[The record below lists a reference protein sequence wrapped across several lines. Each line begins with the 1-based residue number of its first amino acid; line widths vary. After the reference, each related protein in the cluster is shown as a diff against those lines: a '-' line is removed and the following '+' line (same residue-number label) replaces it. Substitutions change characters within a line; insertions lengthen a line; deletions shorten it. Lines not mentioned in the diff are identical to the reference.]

1 MEKTNDWKTLADV
14 QSFRTSD
21 PKEMRGKWLAA
32 PVVNSWTEDF
42 VDEDTKETVSLERNN
57 VLMTRGTFLSD
68 EEISQVM
75 FFIQGYDSVKDVLVC
90 SENISAE
97 RYISGRMIPYEVTL
111 TNDLEAK
118 TYLVRATSIEKAIVC
133 IQNYAPLY
141 RKLEGYYS
149 VRSVK
154 PVAYTIVE
162 DDDESVLRNE
172 SEVVVTDYEYY
183 KTTCRLDEYNED
195 KNKMEK
201 TNVTL
206 IIKASD
212 VGEARARSLAWM
224 KNTYKD
230 NIDMCE
236 QNRVLVVKA
245 QPYATYSVVPLTY
258 CEIFKE
264 PETI

>member
-1 MEKTNDWKTLADV
+1 MEKTNEWKTLADV

-32 PVVNSWTEDF
+32 PVVNTWTEDF
-42 VDEDTKETVSLERNN
+42 IDEDTNETVSIERNEI
-57 VLMTRGTFLSD
+57 LMSRGTFLSD
-68 EEISQVM
+68 EVISKVM

-90 SENISAE
+90 AENITAE
-97 RYISGRMIPYEVTL
+97 RFISGRLMPYEVTL
-111 TNDLEAK
+111 TNNLEAK
-118 TYLVRATSIEKAIVC
+118 TYLVRASSIEKAIIC

-141 RKLEGYYS
+141 RELKGDYS
-149 VRSVK
+149 ARSVK
-154 PVAYTIVE
+154 NVAYTIVE

-172 SEVVVTDYEYY
+172 SEVEVTDYEYY
-183 KTTCRLDEYNED
+183 KTTCRLEEYNED
-195 KNKMEK
+195 KNKMDK

-224 KNTYKD
+224 KETYKD
-230 NIDMCE
+230 EVQCCE

-245 QPYATYSVVPLTY
+245 QPYATWGVVPLSY

-264 PETI
+264 DATI